1 MDTSLKRII
10 AFVIDIVI
18 VSLVV
23 SLLNYLPID
32 PYKDKYQEKYKE
44 YTELIQKNT
53 EEGSQ
58 EFKDEIIEV
67 NYEVYKYR
75 TYSSIISAG
84 ALILYFGVLQL
95 VLDGQ
100 TLGKKIMKI
109 KVVSNKDKKLNFWSY
124 LIRIVVLNNIWL
136 SLLNIGAV
144 YVVSGVKFY
153 YVTYVIGMIS
163 SLVYM
168 LNLIMIMFRN
178 DNRGL
183 HDMIAGT
190 KVIDMKEENVV
201 IDTVS
206 EVKEKKES
214 IKEKIK
220 KENSFMTKCCKTF
233 FLD

>member
-109 KVVSNKDKKLNFWSY
+109 RVVSNKDKKLNFWSY

-136 SLLNIGAV
+136 SLLNVGAV

-163 SLVYM
+163 SLMYM

-190 KVIDMKEENVV
+190 KVVDMNEENVV

-214 IKEKIK
+214 IKEKSERKNK
-220 KENSFMTKCCKTF
+220 KRK
-233 FLD
+233 

>member
-109 KVVSNKDKKLNFWSY
+109 RVVSNKDKKLNFWSY

-136 SLLNIGAV
+136 SLLNVGAV

-190 KVIDMKEENVV
+190 KVINMNVENVV

-206 EVKEKKES
+206 EVKEKKGS
-214 IKEKIK
+214 IKEKSERKNK
-220 KENSFMTKCCKTF
+220 KRK
-233 FLD
+233 